1 MPSGNGTFAVT
12 AASAAWN
19 DPTPSW
25 LGPDP
30 LNRYSNPVE
39 HDPWTMPPRAYADDI
54 QMVSDT
60 PPRRANADEIQIG
73 DFTVARADY
82 VAETLSNFV
91 AGNTTLDTVLVTATQ
106 AIAGTAVVEGPRVE
120 TIESLGGA

>member
-1 MPSGNGTFAVT
+1 MPTGNGTYAVS

-19 DPTPSW
+19 DHTPSW
-25 LGPDP
+25 HGPDP
-30 LNRYSNPVE
+30 LNRYSNPVVD
-39 HDPWTMPPRAYADDI
+39 DPW
-54 QMVSDT
+54 DT

-106 AIAGTAVVEGPRVE
+106 ATAGTAVVEGPRVE